1 MPEPKLFPFYNE
13 SLREAMR
20 SETLEVFSDLVDR
33 NLSIVQLLES
43 ESSYINEKLADFYG
57 IPDVHGDGMR
67 RFTQMPESRR
77 SLVTH
82 ASFLLLTSEA
92 TRTSPV
98 SRGKWILES
107 LFHRPPPP
115 PPPNV
120 SGLQPDASKA
130 RTVTEHLEIHRQIP
144 SCAGCHAKIDPLGIS
159 LENFNAIGEWR
170 DAELPWSDPASE
182 SSTKGDQATDQP
194 IPIRPFGKLADGSIL
209 EGHQSL
215 REYLKSRRKD
225 VAIGLSEQLMIYALG
240 RGLRTSDRLEVHSIV
255 NSLEPT
261 QWPLQ
266 DMILAVV
273 ESHAFQTVPLSPI
286 SQSTGSQSSSAP

>member
-1 MPEPKLFPFYNE
+1 MDFGI
-13 SLREAMR
+13 A
-20 SETLEVFSDLVDR
+20 FS
-33 NLSIVQLLES
+33 
-43 ESSYINEKLADFYG
+43 SS
-57 IPDVHGDGMR
+57 
-67 RFTQMPESRR
+67 
-77 SLVTH
+77 
-82 ASFLLLTSEA
+82 
-92 TRTSPV
+92 
-98 SRGKWILES
+98 
-107 LFHRPPPP
+107 PPP

-159 LENFNAIGEWR
+159 LENYNAIGEWR

-182 SSTKGDQATDQP
+182 SSTKGDQAADQP

-209 EGHQSL
+209 DGHQSL

-240 RGLRTSDRLEVHSIV
+240 RGLRTSDRQEVHSIV
-255 NSLEPT
+255 NSLEST

-266 DMILAVV
+266 DLILAVV
-273 ESHAFQTVPLSPI
+273 QSHAFKRFLFPRTRSPQHRNPQAILNATRHKMSRNDRKSIPLFRQRI
-286 SQSTGSQSSSAP
+286 D